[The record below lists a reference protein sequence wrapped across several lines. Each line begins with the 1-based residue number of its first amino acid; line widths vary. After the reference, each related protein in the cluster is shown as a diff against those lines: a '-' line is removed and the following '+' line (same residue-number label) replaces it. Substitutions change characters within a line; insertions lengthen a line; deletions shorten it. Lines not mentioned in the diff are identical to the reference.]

1 MAEQTLDI
9 SWQTIIKV
17 LLTFMILYMLF
28 LAREIV
34 IWFFFA
40 LMISLLLDPVVNFLR
55 WGKVPKVLAVTLV
68 YVSIFGVFGLIL
80 YLTAPVFMYELN
92 QFSSNLPTYFEKVN
106 PILHELGIEASK
118 DFNDFTALLAS
129 NLKESAGSI
138 LKALTTFFGGIS
150 STMLIFALAFFISL
164 EERGTERVLAFL
176 APRRYQDNIM
186 QLFQRAQYKVSMW
199 FGARILACIFV
210 ALASLVTFYLL
221 GVPYA
226 FTLALLAGVLNF
238 VPYIGP
244 TITMVIAVLFV
255 GISDSW
261 IVSAYVF
268 VVMLIIQEVE
278 NKLLTPFLMKK
289 FLDMPPVLVLLSLLV
304 GGVLFGLLGSIF
316 AVPVFG
322 IIYEFTKEFM
332 ERRREEIP
340 SSQ

>member
-1 MAEQTLDI
+1 MADQTLDI

-17 LLTFMILYMLF
+17 LITFMILYMLF

-55 WGKVPKVLAVTLV
+55 WGRIPKIVAVAAV
-68 YVSIFGVFGLIL
+68 YISIFGAFGLIL

-92 QFSSNLPTYFEKVN
+92 QFSSNLPVYFEKVN
-106 PILHELGIEASK
+106 PLLRELGIQASQ

-129 NLKESAGSI
+129 NLKESASSI

-164 EERGTERVLAFL
+164 EDRGTERVLAFL
-176 APRRYQDNIM
+176 APRKYQDTIM

-210 ALASLVTFYLL
+210 GLTSLITFYLL

-226 FTLALLAGVLNF
+226 FTLALLSGILNF

-244 TITMVIAVLFV
+244 TITMVIAVVFV
-255 GISDSW
+255 GIADSW
-261 IVSAYVF
+261 IVSGYVF
-268 VVMLIIQEVE
+268 VILLVIQEIE

-289 FLDMPPVLVLLSLLV
+289 FLDIPPVLVLLSLLV
-304 GGVLFGLLGSIF
+304 GAALFGLLGSIF

-332 ERRREEIP
+332 EKRKEYP
-340 SSQ
+340 TS